1 MDDKF
6 AHIIKTVAA
15 YEVEIAKAQYMFES
29 QTGLK
34 LDKMTD
40 FLMKF
45 IYTENL
51 ANKDVTMTILSNTTM
66 TNENTIRTKLKALV
80 KHELIEICRCGCDG
94 RTKKILPTKFLKDLM
109 IIDVASK
116 LKTIE
121 SLSANFHKSFGKM
134 FAQFYKEHQLEG
146 IKAFTEY
153 SLYDFYK
160 TDYKKGQQMY
170 KKTRNKLG

>member
-1 MDDKF
+1 MSDTF

-15 YEVEIAKAQYMFES
+15 YEVEVSKAQYMFEA

-51 ANKDVTMTILSNTTM
+51 DNRDVTMTILSNTTM

-80 KHELIEICRCGCDG
+80 KHNLIEICRCGGDG

-116 LKTIE
+116 LKTVE
-121 SLSANFHKSFGKM
+121 SLSENFKKSFGKM
-134 FAQFYKEHQLEG
+134 FAEFYKEYHLEG
-146 IKAFTEY
+146 YKAFTEY
-153 SLYDFYK
+153 QTYDFYK
-160 TDYKKGQQMY
+160 TDYKKGQQIF
-170 KKTRNKLG
+170 KNTRNKLG